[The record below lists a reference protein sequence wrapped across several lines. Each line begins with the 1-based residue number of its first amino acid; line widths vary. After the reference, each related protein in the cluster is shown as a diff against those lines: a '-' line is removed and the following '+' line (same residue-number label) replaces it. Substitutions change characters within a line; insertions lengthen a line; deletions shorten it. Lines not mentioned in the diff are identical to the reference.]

1 MRFGIFGDLGQSI
14 IMAMGQDGHF
24 GIIALYRGWHALE
37 RQLGGADIIDFDL
50 TAAIVPPL
58 KFASRY
64 QVLLALEDCA
74 RSLTGEDTASQF
86 HRDRLQASIY
96 YLNVMLGERV
106 PFAEYVRQT
115 MGVVPERF
123 SEVQLLDSFDRVD
136 TLLQEIGLKFCP
148 EYQEQY
154 EQQCLIQDKTTVQ
167 ALTQS
172 QLAKWRD
179 RLARYIAVPALDQVA
194 VSFAPVD
201 AYWSNW
207 VSGSV
212 QDGFE
217 LRVNVHPRVKYL
229 KGMPSLLAAHEYCG
243 HLMQVQQWALNVAD
257 GSIDAGYGFT
267 TVHSPE
273 AFMMEGLADVLV
285 YLLADEAELDFDE
298 RLARELTW
306 HSRLVS
312 NNVHYLINTG
322 HHFRD
327 VFHYYRRYSPF
338 LDDRTIESSIRDR
351 ANDPLGRTYQ
361 YVYGI
366 ALDYFRQLLAGQPFD
381 RQCEM
386 LQMLY
391 HQPYTKTQ
399 LDRLFELDRMPTAGR
414 SWQMINENSSLARVT
429 ANF

>member
-1 MRFGIFGDLGQSI
+1 MVMEQGGHST
-14 IMAMGQDGHF
+14 IM
-24 GIIALYRGWHALE
+24 ALYRGWHVLE

-50 TAAIVPPL
+50 TAATVPPME
-58 KFASRY
+58 FTARY

-74 RSLTGEDTASQF
+74 RSLTGDDTVSQF
-86 HRDRLQASIY
+86 NRDRLQASIC
-96 YLNVMLGERV
+96 YLNACLGEHV
-106 PFAEYVRQT
+106 PFEEYVLKT
-115 MGVVPERF
+115 MGVSPRRF
-123 SEVQLLDSFDRVD
+123 SEVELLDSFDRVD
-136 TLLQEIGLKFCP
+136 TILQEIGLKFCP
-148 EYQEQY
+148 QYKSQY

-167 ALTQS
+167 ALTQT
-172 QLAKWRD
+172 QLAKWSD
-179 RLARYIAVPALDQVA
+179 RLNHYMTIPSLDHIA

-201 AYWSNW
+201 ADWSNW

-212 QDGFE
+212 ADGFE
-217 LRVNVHPRVKYL
+217 LRVNLHPRVKYL
-229 KGMPSLLAAHEYCG
+229 KGMPSLLASHEYCG
-243 HLMQVQQWALNVAD
+243 HLMQVQQWGLNVAN
-257 GSIDAGYGFT
+257 GTIDPRYGFT

-285 YLLADEAELDFDE
+285 YILADEADLDFDE

-338 LDDRTIESSIRDR
+338 LDDLTIESRIRDR
-351 ANDPLGRTYQ
+351 SNDPLSRTYQ

-366 ALDYFRQLLAGQPFD
+366 ALDYFRRLFAEKSVDQTSAI
-381 RQCEM
+381 
-386 LQMLY
+386 LQTLY
-391 HQPYTKTQ
+391 RQPYTKTQ
-399 LDRLFELDRMPTAGR
+399 IDELLNVKPAQLTVPQS
-414 SWQMINENSSLARVT
+414 SWAIIDYPPLHVT

>member
-1 MRFGIFGDLGQSI
+1 MVMEQGVHSS
-14 IMAMGQDGHF
+14 
-24 GIIALYRGWHALE
+24 IIALYRGWQALE
-37 RQLGGADIIDFDL
+37 RQLGGVDVIDFDL
-50 TAAIVPPL
+50 TAVIVPPMA
-58 KFASRY
+58 FTSRY
-64 QVLLALEDCA
+64 QVLLALDDSA
-74 RSLTGEDTASQF
+74 RSLTGDDPVSQF
-86 HRDRLQASIY
+86 NRDRLQASIY
-96 YLNVMLGERV
+96 YLNAMLGERV
-106 PFAEYVRQT
+106 PFSEYVRQT
-115 MGVVPERF
+115 MGVVPQKF

-136 TLLQEIGLKFCP
+136 TLLQEIGLKFCSQ
-148 EYQEQY
+148 YQERY

-167 ALTQS
+167 TITHD
-172 QLAKWRD
+172 QLAKWSD
-179 RLARYIAVPALDQVA
+179 RLSQYITVPSLGQVA

-212 QDGFE
+212 RDGFE
-217 LRVNVHPRVKYL
+217 LRVNVHPRVKYR

-243 HLMQVQQWALNVAD
+243 HLMQVQQWALNVAN
-257 GSIDAGYGFT
+257 GTIDPSYGFT

-285 YLLADEAELDFDE
+285 YILADEAELDFDE

-338 LDDRTIESSIRDR
+338 LDDLTIESSIRDR
-351 ANDPLGRTYQ
+351 SNDPLGRTYQ

-366 ALDYFRQLLAGQPFD
+366 ALDYFRQLFAGKSFEQT
-381 RQCEM
+381 RTI
-386 LQMLY
+386 LRTLY
-391 HQPYTKTQ
+391 RQPYTKNQ
-399 LDRLFELDRMPTAGR
+399 MDELFEVRPAHLQQPR
-414 SWQMINENSSLARVT
+414 SSWTIIDHPPLHVT